1 LETKKTLS
9 ARFLSRLANEN
20 LCASCLERQGIGK
33 RESKNLG
40 VVSLSCSLCH
50 GSTGQLEHISKSA
63 VNALSG
69 FEFET
74 FLVGTS
80 FPQAVLDREDEIR
93 ALFKIRG
100 RESIKS
106 QTTRTIS
113 RRIRRSLG
121 KKMEYSRPDITV
133 LASLLDGSI
142 TVISRSIWLS
152 ACYTKAERGIPQR
165 SSICRTCNG
174 VGCMVCN
181 YKGITSRS
189 IESIISSYLKELYN
203 SVGCNFIWIGSED
216 TMSLVLGNGR
226 PIFVEV
232 YGPKRRNVR
241 IGGSRSKADLGAIG
255 LRKIES
261 LSARPKSI
269 PQLKME
275 CLVHMVRDPSTKS
288 PVQPDFN
295 EIERFKDVTVQVHL
309 SSKYRM
315 VTRKVYAISVE
326 AHSENRFDLRITCD
340 GGIPVKK
347 LVSGE
352 EGAVLPNI
360 SNSVNGFAIDQSQP
374 FDVINLEISPS
385 ENALRHR
392 GNKEVHYRR
401 RDGAEKM
408 SDKGVQETDFPE

>member
-1 LETKKTLS
+1 M
-9 ARFLSRLANEN
+9 ANEK
-20 LCASCLERQGIGK
+20 LCASCLERQGVGK
-33 RESKNLG
+33 RESKKLG

-50 GSTGQLEHISKSA
+50 GSSGQLEQISKSA

-80 FPQAVLDREDEIR
+80 FPQTVLDREDEIR
-93 ALFKIRG
+93 ALYKIRG

-113 RRIRRSLG
+113 RRIRRSLE

-142 TVISRSIWLS
+142 TVTSRSIWLS

-174 VGCMVCN
+174 VGCMACN

-189 IESIISSYLKELYN
+189 IESIISSYLKKLYN
-203 SVGCNFIWIGSED
+203 SEDCNFIWIGSED
-216 TMSLVLGNGR
+216 SMSLVFGNGR

-232 YGPKRRNVR
+232 HGPKRRNLK
-241 IGGSRSKADLGAIG
+241 IGGSRAKTDLGAIG
-255 LRKIES
+255 LRNIEL
-261 LSARPKSI
+261 LSSRPKSI

-275 CLVHMVRDPSTKS
+275 CLVHLIRDPSTKS
-288 PVQPDFN
+288 LVKPDFN
-295 EIERFKDVTVQVHL
+295 EIEKFKEVTVQVHL

-326 AHSENRFDLRITCD
+326 DHSENRFDLRIICD

-352 EGAVLPNI
+352 EGTVLPNI
-360 SNSVNGFAIDQSQP
+360 SNSVNGFTIDQSQP
-374 FDVINLEISPS
+374 FDVINLEISPP
-385 ENALRHR
+385 ENALRYR
-392 GNKEVHYRR
+392 GNKEVYHRR
-401 RDGAEKM
+401 REGAEKM
-408 SDKGVQETDFPE
+408 SDEGVPETDFPE

>member
-1 LETKKTLS
+1 MKTKKALS
-9 ARFLSRLANEN
+9 ARFLSRMAKKN
-20 LCASCLERQGIGK
+20 LCASCLERQGVGRK
-33 RESKNLG
+33 ESKKLG

-50 GSTGQLEHISKSA
+50 GSTGQLEQISKSA
-63 VNALSG
+63 LNALSG
-69 FEFET
+69 FDFET

-80 FPQAVLDREDEIR
+80 FPQAVLDKEDEFR
-93 ALFKIRG
+93 ALYKIRG

-106 QTTRTIS
+106 QTTRSIS
-113 RRIRRSLG
+113 GRIKRSLG
-121 KKMEYSRPDITV
+121 KKIEYSRPDITV
-133 LASLLDGSI
+133 LASLQDGSI
-142 TVISRSIWLS
+142 TVTSRSIWLS

-181 YKGITSRS
+181 YKGISLRS

-203 SVGCNFIWIGSED
+203 SEGCNFIWIGSED
-216 TMSLVLGNGR
+216 SMSLVLGNGR

-232 YGPKRRNVR
+232 YGPKRRNIR
-241 IGGSRSKADLGAIG
+241 FGGSRSKADLGAIG

-275 CLVHMVRDPSTKS
+275 CLVHLIRDPSNKS
-288 PVQPDFN
+288 LDKPDIN
-295 EIERFKDVTVQVHL
+295 EIEKFKELTVQVHL

-326 AHSENRFDLRITCD
+326 EHSENRFDLRITCD

-374 FDVINLEISPS
+374 FDVINLEISRS
-385 ENALRHR
+385 ENALRSF

-408 SDKGVQETDFPE
+408 SDEVPETDLLE